1 MDISYFDQTCQV
13 LLNCEN
19 GKMQNKYPPAFI
31 KSNTFVKINTREMS
45 TIQQIGMRENSF
57 FNPTGVL

>member
-45 TIQQIGMRENSF
+45 NV
-57 FNPTGVL
+57 FNPANWHEGKLFL